1 LARDI
6 AAGKQA
12 PEQPAANMSLLDLE
26 DDYGAPAPKKGGL
39 DEAEKENLRKA
50 VSEAN
55 EKLDRLNKITR
66 ERDEVLKDLKEKVSP
81 LYQSRLYID

>member
-1 LARDI
+1 MAKGI
-6 AAGKQA
+6 AAGKEA
-12 PEQPAANMSLLDLE
+12 PQRPADNMSLLDLE

-39 DEAEKENLRKA
+39 DEVEKENLRKA

-55 EKLDRLNKITR
+55 EKLDRLNKIMR

-81 LYQSRLYID
+81 LYQSNMDIG